1 MTRLQRHVSWICL
14 LLGEGLI
21 GRLDHYQPLKD
32 KVGYMEVREKWDT
45 GLLFPCVRYD
55 GKPYGMS
62 EIPDKIYLNIL
73 RFEELMTQ
81 GISLTV
87 LYYT

>member
-1 MTRLQRHVSWICL
+1 
-14 LLGEGLI
+14 
-21 GRLDHYQPLKD
+21 
-32 KVGYMEVREKWDT
+32 MEVGEKWDT
-45 GLLFPCVRYD
+45 GLLFPCVRCD

-81 GISLTV
+81 GISSTV
-87 LYYT
+87 LYYTYRPR

>member
-1 MTRLQRHVSWICL
+1 
-14 LLGEGLI
+14 
-21 GRLDHYQPLKD
+21 
-32 KVGYMEVREKWDT
+32 MEVGEKWDT
-45 GLLFPCVRYD
+45 GLLFPCVRCD

-81 GISLTV
+81 RISLTV

>member
-1 MTRLQRHVSWICL
+1 M

-21 GRLDHYQPLKD
+21 GRLDHYQPWKD

-87 LYYT
+87 LHYT